1 MPVATP
7 AQIIDEAVRRAVGSI
22 KGWPDPPPALP
33 AVIVER
39 TQNPAHGDYS
49 VTLPLKLARTLK
61 RSPQAIATD
70 LAGTMVLPPAFA
82 RIDVAAPG
90 FINITLENAWLQS
103 QVDAVV
109 DAGDGW
115 GRSDLGGGVRVQVEF
130 VSANPTG
137 PLLFSH
143 GRGAVVGDVAARILE
158 ASGFA
163 VQREYYINDK
173 GKQMRLFGESVHERL
188 LGQEAPEGGYAGD
201 YLTDIAVV
209 ARARGVSD
217 PAGLSGIGAEWV
229 QASIWDDLTRLGI
242 RHDQVFLESSL
253 YSGWDQETMRK
264 LVALD
269 RVVEKDGA
277 VWFRTGTDK
286 DEVLI
291 RRDGYPTYFASD
303 IFYHRDKFEK
313 RGFDRVVD
321 VWGADHQG
329 QVGRLRDALAVLGID
344 PARLTVLLVQLVSVK
359 RGAETVRMSKR
370 AGVGVALKEMLDE
383 VGPDAVRYFFL
394 LRSADAQ
401 MEFDVDLAKQQS
413 SDNPVY
419 YAQYAHARLAN
430 VLALAATT
438 RGTAPLVRLD
448 SEWELDLIRIML
460 RWPDIVRE
468 AAEAIEPHRLAFY
481 TDELAASVHRF
492 YKNCRVITDDAPLT
506 AARLQLTRAARI
518 TLANALGLMGVSA
531 PARM

>member
-1 MPVATP
+1 MPASTP
-7 AQIIDEAVRRAVGSI
+7 AQIIDGAVRRAVGSV
-22 KGWPDPPPALP
+22 KGWPDPPPPLP
-33 AVIVER
+33 PVIVER

-49 VTLPLKLARTLK
+49 VTLPLKLARILK
-61 RSPQAIATD
+61 RSPMAIAAE
-70 LAGTMVLPPAFA
+70 LAATIALPPTFA

-90 FINITLENAWLQS
+90 FINISLENAWLQS
-103 QVDAVV
+103 QLDAVV
-109 DAGDGW
+109 GAGDAW
-115 GRSDLGGGVRVQVEF
+115 GRSDLGGGLRVQVEF

-173 GKQMRLFGESVHERL
+173 GKQIRL
-188 LGQEAPEGGYAGD
+188 LGESIQARMAGQAAPEGGYSGD
-201 YLTDIAVV
+201 YLTEIATL
-209 ARARGVSD
+209 AQAQGRSD
-217 PAGLSGIGAEWV
+217 PASLSELGIEWV
-229 QASIWDDLTRLGI
+229 QNSIWDDLKRLGI
-242 RHDQVFLESSL
+242 THDQVFLESSL
-253 YSGWDQETMRK
+253 YSGWDQDTMAR
-264 LVALD
+264 LSALG
-269 RVVEKDGA
+269 RIVERDGA

-329 QVGRLRDALAVLGID
+329 QVVRLREALAVLGID
-344 PARLTVLLVQLVSVK
+344 PTRLTVLLVQLVSVK
-359 RGAETVRMSKR
+359 RGAETVRMSRR
-370 AGVGVALKEMLDE
+370 AGVGISLKEMIDE

-430 VLALAATT
+430 VLALGGTT
-438 RGTAPLVRLD
+438 TGDASLERLD

-460 RWPDIVRE
+460 RWPDVVRE

-492 YKNCRVITDDAPLT
+492 YKNCRVITDDASLT
-506 AARLQLTRAARI
+506 AARLRLTRAARV